1 MPTAIRAHLLSG
13 GEDPEHRQA
22 TVAFLHFDGT
32 DELLEREGPEY
43 VADALDELVADVQR
57 AADEHEVTFLGT
69 DIDHDGGKIILVA
82 GVPRAMGDD
91 EERMLG
97 DAAPASPTGRA
108 GSPLRI
114 GVHRGPIFAGDVG
127 PRYRRTYT
135 VMGDTVNLAARL
147 MARAE
152 PGQILA
158 TSDVL
163 DRSRASFETDRARA
177 VLREGQAASGRGV
190 RGRRGAAPG
199 RDRHR
204 EPPARRARR
213 RDRGVHRG
221 PRGAARRARA
231 RRSSSSAT
239 RASARAG

>member
-1 MPTAIRAHLLSG
+1 M
-13 GEDPEHRQA
+13 QA
-22 TVAFLHFDGT
+22 
-32 DELLEREGPEY
+32 
-43 VADALDELVADVQR
+43 

-97 DAAPASPTGRA
+97 AVRRIADGTRR
-108 GSPLRI
+108 LHVRI

-158 TSDVL
+158 TPAVL
-163 DRSRASFETDRARA
+163 DRSRASFDTTGLEPFYVKGKRHPVQAFA
-177 VLREGQAASGRGV
+177 VGAV
-190 RGRRGAAPG
+190 AAPG
-199 RDRHR
+199 RDRTSR
-204 EPPARRARR
+204 TS
-213 RDRGVHRG
+213 
-221 PRGAARRARA
+221 
-231 RRSSSSAT
+231 RSSAAT
-239 RASARAG
+239 TRSPTFNEALDALHAGTAA